1 MTPMADFRIT
11 LDGKDL
17 SPKIRPRLISL
28 TITEKRGGDA
38 DQLDLALDDSDGK
51 LALPPEGAL
60 LTVELGWKSGDGVA
74 VGLVDKGRFKVDEV
88 EHSGPPDT
96 VIIRASAADFA
107 SSLTTRREQSW
118 HDTTIGAVVKTIAGR
133 NKLEARCAPA
143 LASISVKA
151 LSQERESDIAFL
163 RRLGREYD
171 AVATIKAG
179 CLIFA
184 AIGAGITATGRPL
197 PSITIRK
204 RDGDRHSYRVEKREA
219 AGKVVAEWH
228 DRKGARKKK
237 VEVGSG
243 DGAERKLSRVYASEA
258 EARRAATAESKRA
271 GRAPRGLDLNLAL
284 GRADLFPEQTATA
297 EGFKAEIDAQQ
308 WLMSQVTHRLDDSG
322 GFTTAVTMELQG
334 WDNVDDHGDSANSA
348 SVGV

>member
-1 MTPMADFRIT
+1 MTAVADFRIT

-28 TITEKRGGDA
+28 RISEKRGGDA
-38 DQLDLALDDSDGK
+38 DQLDLVLDDSDGK
-51 LALPPEGAL
+51 LALPPEGAV
-60 LTVELGWKSGDGVA
+60 LTVEIGWKAGAGVTT
-74 VGLVDKGRFKVDEV
+74 GLVDKGRFKVDEV

-118 HDTTIGAVVKTIAGR
+118 HATTIGAVVQAVAGR

-143 LASISVKA
+143 LASIAVKA

-163 RRLGREYD
+163 RRLGREHD

-184 AIGAGITATGRPL
+184 PIGAGITATGKPL
-197 PSITIRK
+197 PSITIRR

-228 DRKGARKKK
+228 DRKGARKRK
-237 VEVGSG
+237 VEVGG
-243 DGAERKLSRVYASEA
+243 GEGAERKLSRVYASEA

-271 GRAPRGLDLNLAL
+271 GRAPRSLGLTLAL
-284 GRADLFPEQTATA
+284 GRADISPELPVTA
-297 EGFKAEIDAQQ
+297 EGFKAEIDAQP
-308 WLMSQVTHRLDDSG
+308 WLVSEVDHQLDNRG
-322 GFTTAVTMELQG
+322 GFTTAIKLELSSKG
-334 WDNVDDHGDSANSA
+334 NAPSGER
-348 SVGV
+348 